1 MARMFPAKFPHPH
14 SQDSGI
20 VGERMVYEAL
30 SEMPAGWTVIYN
42 SWRHLL
48 APKAGSNNE
57 EHVSYEADFIV
68 LIPNKGIV
76 VLEVK
81 NWQRGKVENGRWLR
95 GRTDGTGFDEIKY
108 GSPLNQACRASKNLQ
123 VELKK
128 YFRWGYGANSN
139 MEFRCA
145 AILLG
150 RVEEFTGME
159 EVEADAQAVN
169 QMCRTHKFRKVP
181 RNEVYDRLYLC
192 GAEALNNLQH
202 RLNQL
207 FCFENRTTAEEL
219 DDVRRYLLQNMVFK
233 VDAATAN
240 RIIDHAAA
248 PLQAIL
254 PMLEESPSG
263 VHVKGCAGSGKSS
276 MLCAEAV
283 RQARSGAQ
291 KRVLILCFNRNLTE
305 YLRSKPMLQAAS
317 VRKFGSAAAL
327 ELDNFQDVADCLCRR
342 AGVPGTTASGAFQ
355 PGVIEALCHWL
366 EKTPQY
372 KVDSVFVDEAQD
384 FYEDWWKVVKA
395 LLKPEGKLYLFS
407 DAGQQLYNRSADMPP
422 LPVRLRLTRNL
433 RNTAAISSFAS
444 AVFSDADHQVE
455 HLALSG
461 PAVEVKPGSND
472 PEARAL
478 MVREAIAQLQE
489 EGFALHDIVA
499 LTPWRRANSLKCEL
513 LADWVDFL
521 PDGDDRRGAAQRLKQ
536 CCTPGAERVLGET
549 VKAFKGLESPA
560 VILTDV
566 ITPQEGKAVSFS
578 TADFYVACTR
588 ARYRLIIIP
597 VVEAEAYLRRLQNQA
612 KA

>member
-20 VGERMVYEAL
+20 VGERIVYEAL
-30 SEMPAGWTVIYN
+30 SQMPAGWTVIYN
-42 SWRHLL
+42 CWRHVL
-48 APKAGSNNE
+48 APKAGSKNA

-68 LIPNKGIV
+68 LIPNKGIA

-95 GRTDGTGFDEIKY
+95 GRSDGSGYDEIKY
-108 GSPLNQACRASKNLQ
+108 GSPLNQASRASKNLQ

-128 YFRWGYGANSN
+128 YFRWGYGANTH

-145 AILLG
+145 AIMLG

-159 EVEADAQAVN
+159 EVEADEQVVS
-169 QMCRTHKFRKVP
+169 QMCNTHKLRRVP
-181 RNEVYDRLYLC
+181 RNEVYDRLYIC

-207 FCFENRTTAEEL
+207 FCFDNHTTAEEL

-254 PMLEESPSG
+254 PMLEESPLG

-283 RQARSGAQ
+283 RQARGDAQ

-342 AGVPGTTASGAFQ
+342 AGVPCTTPRGEFL
-355 PGVIEALCHWL
+355 PGVIEDMCRWL
-366 EKTPQY
+366 EQTPQY

-407 DAGQQLYNRSADMPP
+407 DAGQQLYNRSAEMPP

-433 RNTAAISSFAS
+433 RNTADISGFAS
-444 AVFSDADHQVE
+444 AVFEDSDHRVE
-455 HLALSG
+455 HLALKG
-461 PAVEVKPGSND
+461 PAVEVKSGSND
-472 PEARAL
+472 TEERAK
-478 MVREAIAQLQE
+478 MVREAIEQLLE
-489 EGFALHDIVA
+489 EGFALHDIVV
-499 LTPWRRANSLKCEL
+499 LTPWRRTNSLKSEQ
-513 LADWVDFL
+513 LADWVSFPTDE
-521 PDGDDRRGAAQRLKQ
+521 DDRRGAALRLKQ
-536 CCTPGAERVLGET
+536 CCSPGAERVLGET

-560 VILTDV
+560 VILTDI
-566 ITPQEGKAVSFS
+566 ITPQEGQAVPFS

-597 VVEAEAYLRRLQNQA
+597 VVEAEAYLRCLQNQA
-612 KA
+612 KE